1 MTTIYA
7 VVIGSNACLKWGS
20 LFSKLTFPNKIRN
33 ATNTILKVLI
43 YYYKD
48 INGYVKCILCNNLYW
63 NKTIYIQFYDLFIYK
78 SRKFIILEDKVIID
92 YTIIYTIEVNSL
104 FIRR

>member
-1 MTTIYA
+1 MI
-7 VVIGSNACLKWGS
+7 
-20 LFSKLTFPNKIRN
+20 
-33 ATNTILKVLI
+33 
-43 YYYKD
+43 
-48 INGYVKCILCNNLYW
+48 
-63 NKTIYIQFYDLFIYK
+63 DLFIYK